1 MATNSQVLDIR
12 DGLVKSGLEITDA
25 DQLIKAYGAPFT
37 EVGEILATYKDIVV
51 TDVSQKEE
59 MQKARKMRLALRGQR
74 VKIKKTHDFLKADIL
89 KQSKAIDFVN
99 REAAKIIGEAEKYLE
114 DQEKFAENLLKKQQE
129 EKLAERRAKL
139 MMHTDDI
146 SLYGPTLTSLSDEK
160 FEQLLA
166 QLKQANEDAKA
177 AAEAEEAKRKAEAER
192 AAKAEAEA
200 AEARRKQAEAEAEA
214 ARLRAEKEAEE
225 RAKAEAEAK
234 AAEEARKAAAAP
246 DKEKVMAA
254 IDAIEFKAEGL
265 TDLRAMEFA
274 EKIAQ
279 HLETVKTNYKI
290 KANNL

>member
-25 DQLIKAYGAPFT
+25 EQLIKAYGAPFT

-59 MQKARKMRLALRGQR
+59 MQEARKMRLALRGQR
-74 VKIKKTHDFLKADIL
+74 VKIKKTHDFLKADVL

-129 EKLAERRAKL
+129 EKLAARRAKL
-139 MMHTDDI
+139 MMYTDDI
-146 SLYGPTLTSLSDEK
+146 SLYEPTLTSLSDEK

-177 AAEAEEAKRKAEAER
+177 AAEAE
-192 AAKAEAEA
+192 AEA
-200 AEARRKQAEAEAEA
+200 AK
-214 ARLRAEKEAEE
+214 LRAEKEAEE

-234 AAEEARKAAAAP
+234 AAKEARKAAAAP

-254 IDAIEFKAEGL
+254 IDAIQFKVEGL

-290 KANNL
+290 KAGNL

>member
-1 MATNSQVLDIR
+1 MTTDSQVLNIR

-25 DQLIKAYGAPFT
+25 EQLIKAYGAPFT

-74 VKIKKTHDFLKADIL
+74 VKIKKTHDFLKADVL

-99 REAAKIIGEAEKYLE
+99 RETAKIIGEAEKYLE
-114 DQEKFAENLLKKQQE
+114 DQEKFAENLLKIQQE
-129 EKLAERRAKL
+129 EKRAERRAKL
-139 MMHTDDI
+139 MMYTDDI
-146 SLYGPTLTSLSDEK
+146 SLYEPTLTSLSDEK

-200 AEARRKQAEAEAEA
+200 EA

-246 DKEKVMAA
+246 DKEKIMAA
-254 IDAIEFKAEGL
+254 IDAIEFKVEGL
-265 TDLRAMEFA
+265 TDLQAMEFA
-274 EKIAQ
+274 DKIAQ
-279 HLETVKTNYKI
+279 HLETVKGNYKI

>member
-25 DQLIKAYGAPFT
+25 EQLIKAYGAPFT

-74 VKIKKTHDFLKADIL
+74 VKIKKTHDFLKADVL

-129 EKLAERRAKL
+129 KKLAERRAKL
-139 MMHTDDI
+139 MMYTDDI
-146 SLYGPTLTSLSDEK
+146 SLYEPTLTSLSDEK

-177 AAEAEEAKRKAEAER
+177 A
-192 AAKAEAEA
+192 AEAEA

-246 DKEKVMAA
+246 DKEKIMAA
-254 IDAIEFKAEGL
+254 IDAIQFKVEGI
-265 TDLRAMEFA
+265 TDLQAMEFA

-290 KANNL
+290 KAGNL

>member
-1 MATNSQVLDIR
+1 MATSSQVLDIR

-25 DQLIKAYGAPFT
+25 EQLIKAYGAPFT

-74 VKIKKTHDFLKADIL
+74 VKIKKTHDFLKADVL

-114 DQEKFAENLLKKQQE
+114 DQEKFAENILKKQQE

-139 MMHTDDI
+139 MMYTDDI
-146 SLYGPTLTSLSDEK
+146 SLYEPTLTSLSDDK

-192 AAKAEAEA
+192 AAKAEA
-200 AEARRKQAEAEAEA
+200 
-214 ARLRAEKEAEE
+214 
-225 RAKAEAEAK
+225 K

-254 IDAIEFKAEGL
+254 IDAIEFKVEGL

-290 KANNL
+290 KAGNL

>member
-25 DQLIKAYGAPFT
+25 EQLINAYGAPFT

-74 VKIKKTHDFLKADIL
+74 VKIKKTHDFLKADVL

-129 EKLAERRAKL
+129 EKLAARRAKL
-139 MMHTDDI
+139 MMYTDDI
-146 SLYGPTLTSLSDEK
+146 SLYEPTLTSLSDEK

-177 AAEAEEAKRKAEAER
+177 AAEAEEAKRKASVQPR
-192 AAKAEAEA
+192 QRLKQQKLAASRQRQKPRQQNSAP
-200 AEARRKQAEAEAEA
+200 RRKQKSAP
-214 ARLRAEKEAEE
+214 RLRRKLK
-225 RAKAEAEAK
+225 RPRKL
-234 AAEEARKAAAAP
+234 ARQQPHQTK
-246 DKEKVMAA
+246 
-254 IDAIEFKAEGL
+254 
-265 TDLRAMEFA
+265 RR
-274 EKIAQ
+274 
-279 HLETVKTNYKI
+279 
-290 KANNL
+290 

>member
-25 DQLIKAYGAPFT
+25 EQLIKAYGAPFT
-37 EVGEILATYKDIVV
+37 EVGEILASYKDIVV

-74 VKIKKTHDFLKADIL
+74 VKIKKTHDFLKA
-89 KQSKAIDFVN
+89 
-99 REAAKIIGEAEKYLE
+99 AEKYLE
-114 DQEKFAENLLKKQQE
+114 DQEKFAENLLKKQRE
-129 EKLAERRAKL
+129 EKLAARRAKL
-139 MMHTDDI
+139 MMYTDDI
-146 SLYGPTLTSLSDEK
+146 SLYEPTLTSLSDEK

-214 ARLRAEKEAEE
+214 AKLRAEKEAEE

-234 AAEEARKAAAAP
+234 AAEEARRAAAAP

-254 IDAIEFKAEGL
+254 IDAIEFKVEGL
-265 TDLRAMEFA
+265 TDLRAMEFV

-290 KANNL
+290 KAGNL

>member
-25 DQLIKAYGAPFT
+25 EQLIKAYGAPFT

-74 VKIKKTHDFLKADIL
+74 VKIKKTHDFLKADVL

-129 EKLAERRAKL
+129 EKLAARRAKL
-139 MMHTDDI
+139 MMYTDDI
-146 SLYGPTLTSLSDEK
+146 SLYEPTLTSLSDEK

-200 AEARRKQAEAEAEA
+200 AK
-214 ARLRAEKEAEE
+214 LRAEKEAEE

-254 IDAIEFKAEGL
+254 IDAIEFKVEGL

-290 KANNL
+290 KAGNL

>member
-1 MATNSQVLDIR
+1 MATSSQVLDIR

-25 DQLIKAYGAPFT
+25 EQLIKAYGAPFT
-37 EVGEILATYKDIVV
+37 EVGEILATYKYIVV

-74 VKIKKTHDFLKADIL
+74 VKIKKTHDFLKADVL

-129 EKLAERRAKL
+129 EKLAARRAKL
-139 MMHTDDI
+139 MMYTDDI
-146 SLYGPTLTSLSDEK
+146 SLYEPILTSLSDEK

-200 AEARRKQAEAEAEA
+200 A
-214 ARLRAEKEAEE
+214 RLRAEKEAEE
-225 RAKAEAEAK
+225 RVRAEAEAK

-246 DKEKVMAA
+246 DKEKIMAA
-254 IDAIEFKAEGL
+254 IDAIQFKVEGL
-265 TDLRAMEFA
+265 TDLQAMEFA

-290 KANNL
+290 KAGNL

>member
-25 DQLIKAYGAPFT
+25 EQLIKAYGAPFT
-37 EVGEILATYKDIVV
+37 EVGEILASYKDIVV

-74 VKIKKTHDFLKADIL
+74 VKIKKTHDFLKADVL

-129 EKLAERRAKL
+129 EKLAARRAKL
-139 MMHTDDI
+139 MMYTDDI
-146 SLYGPTLTSLSDEK
+146 SLYEPTLTSLSNEK
-160 FEQLLA
+160 FQQLLA
-166 QLKQANEDAKA
+166 QLKQANEDAKV
-177 AAEAEEAKRKAEAER
+177 AAEAEEAKRKAEAR
-192 AAKAEAEA
+192 
-200 AEARRKQAEAEAEA
+200 
-214 ARLRAEKEAEE
+214 
-225 RAKAEAEAK
+225 

-246 DKEKVMAA
+246 DKEKIMAA
-254 IDAIEFKAEGL
+254 IDAIQFKVEGL

-290 KANNL
+290 KAGNL